1 MHENEIIFYQSE
13 CKRKVFFIFIYL
25 FFFFFFLCMYECKS
39 LLFFQIGFDNLIFMT
54 HFSVKLP
61 YKLVGVAEF
70 RFMVMVGGV
79 ETDQTQ

>member
-1 MHENEIIFYQSE
+1 MCE
-13 CKRKVFFIFIYL
+13 
-25 FFFFFFLCMYECKS
+25 S

-70 RFMVMVGGV
+70 RFMVMVGWV